1 MDLPVGFVRLP
12 RETDNFNLLPINK
25 HSCCDYDEEEDEDDD
40 DDLKESKM
48 LTLERNRIA

>member
-25 HSCCDYDEEEDEDDD
+25 HSCCDYDEEEDEDSVCKLDD
-40 DDLKESKM
+40 
-48 LTLERNRIA
+48 TRIGMRGATDRV